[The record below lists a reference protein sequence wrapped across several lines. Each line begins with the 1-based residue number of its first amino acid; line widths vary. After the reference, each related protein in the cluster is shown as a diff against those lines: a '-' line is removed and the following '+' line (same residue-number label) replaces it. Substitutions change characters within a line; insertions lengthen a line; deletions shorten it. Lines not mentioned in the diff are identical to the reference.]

1 MSSRQ
6 SRGQEVHFSEDERII
21 STTDLNG
28 DITFVNDVF
37 VRVSGFSRDEL
48 LGQHHNII
56 RHPDMPKEAFANLWE
71 HIKNGQAWVG
81 AVKNRCKNG
90 DYYWVDAY
98 VSPIYQNGEHIG
110 YQSVRSV
117 LSERLK
123 QQADDLYRAIN
134 QGKSVNLVPQGA
146 ISTQLIWGGIATLL
160 VTMLSIFFFDS
171 DITKAALI
179 ATGFSVYILF
189 IQQRLKLLGFLRKD
203 SQKLVN
209 NPLAQY
215 IYSKNMGDLGAI
227 YFAMHKTK
235 LQIRTVLYR
244 LKEIADN
251 TSEVMHSNKDI
262 STSNVRNIA
271 EQTEKIDSTN
281 HDIADVSQ
289 SIDKFSIR
297 IAETS
302 LASDNAK
309 AEAVKGQQLV
319 EHLSSDIENMA
330 SNIEKASQ
338 AMTGLK
344 NQVGEIDSIV
354 SLITEIA
361 EQTNLL
367 ALNAAIEAARAGP
380 NGRGFAVVAEE
391 VRTLSNRTQQSTSR
405 IKQTMEQIQKQAQET
420 ASIMD
425 KGQDTALAGLEY
437 AGRANLALSNITVQV
452 ANIADAN
459 AQLSEAAQQQ
469 AGLVKGI
476 NSSIDDIQQIAHQTN
491 SSSKRAVSSSLEL
504 ESLVNQMDSAVK
516 GSSF

>member
-6 SRGQEVHFSEDERII
+6 SRGQEVQFDEDERII

-28 DITFVNDVF
+28 DITYVNDVF
-37 VRVSGFSRDEL
+37 VRISGFTREEL
-48 LGQHHNII
+48 IGQHHNII

-123 QQADDLYRAIN
+123 HQADALYKSIN
-134 QGKSVNLVPQGA
+134 QGKSLNLDPQGA
-146 ISTQLIWGGIATLL
+146 ISTQLIWGGVATLL
-160 VTMLSIFFFDS
+160 ITMLSIFFFDS
-171 DITKAALI
+171 DGAKAALI
-179 ATGFSVYILF
+179 AAGFSAYILF
-189 IQQRLKLLGFLRKD
+189 IQHRLKLLGFLRKD

-244 LKEIADN
+244 LREIADN
-251 TSEVMHSNKDI
+251 TSDVMHTNKDI
-262 STSNVRNIA
+262 SASNVRNIA
-271 EQTEKIDSTN
+271 EQTERIDSAN
-281 HDIADVSQ
+281 NNIADVSQ
-289 SIDKFSIR
+289 SIDKFSTR
-297 IAETS
+297 ITETS
-302 LASDNAK
+302 LASDKAK
-309 AEAVKGQQLV
+309 AEAIKGQQLV
-319 EHLSSDIENMA
+319 EHLSSDIEHMA
-330 SNIEKASQ
+330 SNIDKASQ
-338 AMTGLK
+338 ATEGLK

-391 VRTLSNRTQQSTSR
+391 VRTLSNRTQQSTSQ
-405 IKQTMEQIQKQAQET
+405 IKQTMEQIQKQTQET
-420 ASIMD
+420 AGIMD
-425 KGQDTALAGLEY
+425 KGKETALAGLEY
-437 AGRANLALSNITVQV
+437 AGKANEALNNITVQV

-476 NSSIDDIQQIAHQTN
+476 NNSIEDIQQLAHQTN
-491 SSSKRAVSSSLEL
+491 SSSKQAVESSLEL